1 MILSKVAEIVKR
13 VCSDDGLRPY
23 QLTMYHDIHNEWD
36 KGHRNVLAVLPT
48 GGGKTRILSA
58 IIRDHDGASCTIAH
72 RQELVSQISLAF
84 ARNGVRHRIIGS
96 NKIIRAIVQLHMSE
110 VGTSYYDP
118 NARASVAGVDTI
130 MSWCGTGVD
139 GDVYLEETPS
149 GDKLLYGP
157 RENGNWGRP
166 VKVDLKPHGALTG
179 KRPPKDISDSIRRY
193 TPTVTKWVT
202 DECFTAGTLIDG
214 KRIDEIKQGDEV
226 TAFDENTCRFSKRK
240 VVRLFKN
247 KAPSDMVRVET
258 LAHHV
263 VHCTGGHPF
272 WTNRGW
278 VNASDLKLDDKV
290 LINEMCDVRKGSD
303 KPYKVAKIQTDITR
317 SDILL
322 DNMFKKICVDSFIG
336 NNESNESKTRIETDE
351 RKQSN
356 AKRVVSVENE
366 SDIKSDRSSTENSRR
381 ERSTTYASRKH
392 VKCDVIGHGVQTTN
406 DSENERVGKRRL
418 STSLQN
424 RLWSF
429 VNENSNRSRRIESSF
444 NYQARTGRTK
454 KSMSYWVGLD
464 SVTVHESSDN
474 EFARDSDH
482 DGFVYNI
489 EVEGLHTYVA
499 NGITVH
505 NCHHLGASG
514 GKRNKWMKAV
524 DLFPNALGLGVT
536 ATPVRADGAGLGRHH
551 DGVMDVMVIGPT
563 MRWLIDNEHLSEY
576 RIFAPPSDLS
586 GRMGEVKT
594 SSTTGDFNVNQVRNA
609 VEQSNLIVADD
620 KTSKVVGDVVQTYL
634 LKFKGMLSV
643 VFVPSV
649 TAAEELERQFISAG
663 VPAKSLNGNTSD
675 EIRINSIRKFSR
687 RELMVLINV
696 ALFDEGTDIPVLE
709 VVQDAYP
716 TQSYGKFVQRFG
728 RMLRLMEGKEYGIY
742 SDHAGNVMRHGL
754 PDAKREW
761 TLDRREKR
769 STKDDVEQLR
779 TCVDHMIGGVTVREG
794 CFSVYD
800 RYLKECPSCGL
811 HVPTPTPVERT
822 GPEYVDGDLFELD
835 AETLARMRGDIAR
848 VDKPMDEAVAE
859 YRNGLINKHVP
870 AIGVMANTK
879 RFAIKHEAQQ
889 EAVKA
894 IRDIMAMWAGYHRA
908 ANRDDAEIF
917 RRFYLAYGVD
927 WLTAQSLPTD
937 EMLKLGER
945 IAVNIGSVD

>member
-13 VCSDDGLRPY
+13 VCSDDGLRHY

-36 KGHRNVLAVLPT
+36 KGYRNVLAVLPT

-96 NKIIRAIVQLHMSE
+96 NKIIRAIVQLHMGE

-193 TPTVTKWVT
+193 APTVTKWVT
-202 DECFTAGTLIDG
+202 DEA
-214 KRIDEIKQGDEV
+214 
-226 TAFDENTCRFSKRK
+226 
-240 VVRLFKN
+240 
-247 KAPSDMVRVET
+247 
-258 LAHHV
+258 
-263 VHCTGGHPF
+263 
-272 WTNRGW
+272 
-278 VNASDLKLDDKV
+278 
-290 LINEMCDVRKGSD
+290 
-303 KPYKVAKIQTDITR
+303 
-317 SDILL
+317 
-322 DNMFKKICVDSFIG
+322 
-336 NNESNESKTRIETDE
+336 
-351 RKQSN
+351 
-356 AKRVVSVENE
+356 
-366 SDIKSDRSSTENSRR
+366 
-381 ERSTTYASRKH
+381 
-392 VKCDVIGHGVQTTN
+392 
-406 DSENERVGKRRL
+406 
-418 STSLQN
+418 
-424 RLWSF
+424 
-429 VNENSNRSRRIESSF
+429 
-444 NYQARTGRTK
+444 
-454 KSMSYWVGLD
+454 
-464 SVTVHESSDN
+464 
-474 EFARDSDH
+474 
-482 DGFVYNI
+482 
-489 EVEGLHTYVA
+489 
-499 NGITVH
+499 
-505 NCHHLGASG
+505 HHLGASG

-586 GRMGEVKT
+586 GRMGDVKT

-675 EIRINSIRKFSR
+675 EIRIGSIRKLAR
-687 RELMVLINV
+687 RELLVLINV
-696 ALFDEGTDIPVLE
+696 ALFDEGFDLPAIE
-709 VVQDAYP
+709 VIQDAYP
-716 TQSYGKFVQRFG
+716 TQSYGLFCQRFG

-811 HVPTPTPVERT
+811 HVPTPTPTERT

-859 YRNGLINKHVP
+859 YRNNLINKHAP

-945 IAVNIGSVD
+945 IAVNIGEI

>member
-58 IIRDHDGASCTIAH
+58 IIRDHNGASCTIAH

-84 ARNGVRHRIIGS
+84 ARNGVRHRIIGP
-96 NKIIRAIVQLHMSE
+96 NKIIRAVVQLHMTE

-139 GDVYLEETPS
+139 GDMYFEETPS

-157 RENGNWGRP
+157 RSNGYWGQP
-166 VKVDLKPHGALTG
+166 VKMGQDELKPHGVLTG
-179 KRPPKDISDSIRRY
+179 KRPPKDISDSISRY
-193 TPTVTKWVT
+193 APTVTKWVT
-202 DECFTAGTLIDG
+202 DEA
-214 KRIDEIKQGDEV
+214 
-226 TAFDENTCRFSKRK
+226 
-240 VVRLFKN
+240 
-247 KAPSDMVRVET
+247 
-258 LAHHV
+258 
-263 VHCTGGHPF
+263 
-272 WTNRGW
+272 
-278 VNASDLKLDDKV
+278 
-290 LINEMCDVRKGSD
+290 
-303 KPYKVAKIQTDITR
+303 
-317 SDILL
+317 
-322 DNMFKKICVDSFIG
+322 
-336 NNESNESKTRIETDE
+336 
-351 RKQSN
+351 
-356 AKRVVSVENE
+356 
-366 SDIKSDRSSTENSRR
+366 
-381 ERSTTYASRKH
+381 
-392 VKCDVIGHGVQTTN
+392 
-406 DSENERVGKRRL
+406 
-418 STSLQN
+418 
-424 RLWSF
+424 
-429 VNENSNRSRRIESSF
+429 
-444 NYQARTGRTK
+444 
-454 KSMSYWVGLD
+454 
-464 SVTVHESSDN
+464 
-474 EFARDSDH
+474 
-482 DGFVYNI
+482 
-489 EVEGLHTYVA
+489 
-499 NGITVH
+499 
-505 NCHHLGASG
+505 HHLGAPG

-536 ATPVRADGAGLGRHH
+536 ATPCRADGAGLGRHH
-551 DGVMDVMVIGPT
+551 DGVMDIMVIGPT
-563 MRWLIDNEHLSEY
+563 MRWLIDNGHLSEY
-576 RIFAPPSDLS
+576 RVFAPPSDLS
-586 GRMGEVKT
+586 GRMGDVKT
-594 SSTTGDFNVNQVRNA
+594 SSTTGDFNVNQVRDA

-634 LKFKGMLSV
+634 MKFKDMLSV

-649 TAAEELERQFISAG
+649 TAAEELEKQFIASG

-675 EIRINSIRKFSR
+675 EIRINSIRKLAR
-687 RELMVLINV
+687 RELLVLINV
-696 ALFDEGTDIPVLE
+696 ALFDEGFDLPAIE
-709 VVQDAYP
+709 VIQDAYP
-716 TQSYGKFVQRFG
+716 TQSYGLFCQRFG
-728 RMLRLMEGKEYGIY
+728 RMLRLMDGKEYGIY

-769 STKDDVEQLR
+769 KTSDDVEQLR
-779 TCVDHMIGGVTVREG
+779 TCVDHKVGGVVVREG
-794 CFSVYD
+794 CFSVYE
-800 RYLKECPSCGL
+800 RYLKECPECGL
-811 HVPTPTPVERT
+811 HVPKPTPTERT

-859 YRNGLINKHVP
+859 YRNNLINKHAP

-908 ANRDDAEIF
+908 VNRDDAEIF

-945 IAVNIGSVD
+945 VALDIGEI